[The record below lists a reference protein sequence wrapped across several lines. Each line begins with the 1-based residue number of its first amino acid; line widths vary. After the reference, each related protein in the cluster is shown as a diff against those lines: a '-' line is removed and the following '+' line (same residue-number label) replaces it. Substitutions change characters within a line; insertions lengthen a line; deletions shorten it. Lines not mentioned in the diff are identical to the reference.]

1 MLPVVRRP
9 PGATPG
15 GQTPRDSSRVLHRL
29 AHETGQVP
37 RTGPTPISSAPNPC
51 SEMAARQ
58 AARRVADRS
67 AGMARLGSLVC
78 GRLSPA
84 SAYFPA
90 NAPTSGAIDSM
101 AWLGSV

>member
-1 MLPVVRRP
+1 MRRRAARRRGTLAAYSIGSPTKPVRYRR
-9 PGATPG
+9 T
-15 GQTPRDSSRVLHRL
+15 R
-29 AHETGQVP
+29 
-37 RTGPTPISSAPNPC
+37 PTPISSAPNPC
-51 SEMAARQ
+51 SEMASRQ
-58 AARRVADRS
+58 AARRVADRP
-67 AGMARLGSLVC
+67 AGMARLRSLVC